1 MTIYMYADFL
11 RGDFRNNF
19 ITKLTVKCI
28 TVEGNHDIFNTFI
41 CYKLGNSPHFIN
53 CTIQYHTVL
62 IHTVRWWAH
71 VMRESVVASSVSPVD
86 VGGAPDSLD
95 GG

>member
-1 MTIYMYADFL
+1 MRDVE
-11 RGDFRNNF
+11 NNHEIF
-19 ITKLTVKCI
+19 IMF
-28 TVEGNHDIFNTFI
+28 IFEVTNLEIHNMLSYFI
-41 CYKLGNSPHFIN
+41 S

-71 VMRESVVASSVSPVD
+71 VMRESVVASSVSPGD
-86 VGGAPDSLD
+86 VGGEPDSLD

>member
-1 MTIYMYADFL
+1 MLSYF
-11 RGDFRNNF
+11 
-19 ITKLTVKCI
+19 V
-28 TVEGNHDIFNTFI
+28 
-41 CYKLGNSPHFIN
+41 S

-71 VMRESVVASSVSPVD
+71 VMKESVVASSVSPGD
-86 VGGAPDSLD
+86 VGGAPDSLVD